1 MDKIGINGIS
11 VYGYHGA
18 LPEEQRLGQPFRVS
32 LELELD
38 TRPAA
43 AADALE
49 KTVNYAAVV
58 QAVEAIVQGER
69 VCLIETLAE
78 RIASRVLAEFPLV
91 QAVTVKVEKPFAPV
105 AARFE
110 GICVTIRRTR

>member
-1 MDKIGINGIS
+1 MDKISINGIS
-11 VYGYHGA
+11 VFGYHGA

-43 AADALE
+43 QTDDLGL
-49 KTVNYAAVV
+49 TVNYAAVV
-58 QAVEAIVQGER
+58 SAVEAVMAGEK
-69 VCLIETLAE
+69 VCLIETLAG
-78 RIASRVLAEFPLV
+78 RIAKEILQNFLLV
-91 QAVTVKVEKPFAPV
+91 QAVVVKVEKPYAPV

-110 GICVTIRRTR
+110 GISVTIRRAR